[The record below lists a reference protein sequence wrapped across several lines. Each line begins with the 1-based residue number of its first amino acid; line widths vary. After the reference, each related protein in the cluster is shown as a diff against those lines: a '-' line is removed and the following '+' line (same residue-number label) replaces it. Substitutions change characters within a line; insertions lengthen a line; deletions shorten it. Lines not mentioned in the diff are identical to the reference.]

1 MNRHFY
7 LGMSILQLSKNVMH
21 EFRYEYVKLK
31 YDGKTKLCY
40 NDKRTFFVSLKTDD
54 IYKNTAKMWKGV
66 LTL

>member
-1 MNRHFY
+1 
-7 LGMSILQLSKNVMH
+7 MH
-21 EFRYEYVKLK
+21 EFRYEYVKPK

-66 LTL
+66 LTLQSMI